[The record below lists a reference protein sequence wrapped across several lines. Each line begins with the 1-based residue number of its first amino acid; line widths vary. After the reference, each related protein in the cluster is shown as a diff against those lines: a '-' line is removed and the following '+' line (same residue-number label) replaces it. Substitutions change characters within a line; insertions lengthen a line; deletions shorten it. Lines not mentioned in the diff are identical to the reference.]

1 MNWKI
6 CAILSAL
13 FASLTAIFGKLGV
26 KDIDSNLATAIRVSV
41 ILVFAWGIAAC
52 TGVSGQVRHLAAKTW
67 LFLSLSGIATGLS
80 WLFFFRA
87 LQLGDALVKVLYAA
101 NDKAVQLVFFKILVR
116 KVGKEFLRGGRK
128 NAGHGLFGL
137 ANALRG

>member
-67 LFLSLSGIATGLS
+67 LLLSLSGIATGLS
-80 WLFFFRA
+80 WLFYFRA
-87 LQLGDALVKVLYAA
+87 LQLGDAAKVAPLDKLSVPMTIVLAALVLHETLTWQTILGGCLIVAGTLVL
-101 NDKAVQLVFFKILVR
+101 IL
-116 KVGKEFLRGGRK
+116 
-128 NAGHGLFGL
+128 
-137 ANALRG
+137 